1 MRRIQNSVATS
12 EERTAKKITQA
23 IQDLTLDL
31 ERVGY
36 YIATAMPYLHFNRF
50 ISVAESAEHEMKM
63 RNDIEYEREAR
74 KLGL

>member
-31 ERVGY
+31 ESVGY
-36 YIATAMPYLHFNRF
+36 YIAHAMPYLHFNRF
-50 ISVAESAEHEMKM
+50 ISVAESAAHEMKIKA
-63 RNDIEYEREAR
+63 DIDYEREFR